1 MQSVFLEARSNLVA
15 GSCKCKRSSRPLR
28 PAPVKVLQSLSHLPP
43 CPSVPSWRPTEW
55 PRRLASS
62 WFPGKFRVGLTASI
76 VVVISLLSALL
87 ISFLSALLIVLA
99 SLLQPLLTFVLA
111 FLLALLSALLLPPL
125 PTRRFSILPPALIFS
140 PLAVPTTFTLA
151 VLASSLA
158 ISLWTVAFLVPL
170 FGLVPVICFGEG
182 GIQSAKGPNHLTS
195 SLAFALLPAARRRGS
210 MQLGWINGNANLQS
224 FSPSCVARAPKTAPP
239 IAVMAVVPT
248 PEC

>member
-62 WFPGKFRVGLTASI
+62 WFPGKFRGGLTASI

-87 ISFLSALLIVLA
+87 SALLISFLSALLKVLA
-99 SLLQPLLTFVLA
+99 SLLHLLLTFVLA
-111 FLLALLSALLLPPL
+111 FLSALLSALLLPLL
-125 PTRRFSILPPALIFS
+125 PTRFSILPPALIFS
-140 PLAVPTTFTLA
+140 PLAAPTTFTLA
-151 VLASSLA
+151 VRASSLA

-170 FGLVPVICFGEG
+170 FGLVPVIYFGEG
-182 GIQSAKGPNHLTS
+182 GIQSAKGPNHLS
-195 SLAFALLPAARRRGS
+195 ESLAFALLPAARRRGE
-210 MQLGWINGNANLQS
+210 MQL
-224 FSPSCVARAPKTAPP
+224 R
-239 IAVMAVVPT
+239 
-248 PEC
+248 